1 MDWFFDEYVY
11 GTQLPAYHF
20 ESEVLQNGD
29 AATLHIKLIQSGVPP
44 NFKMMVPIYLELAD
58 GKIARWV
65 SATIIGSSSLD
76 QTVPLPKTPSPV
88 KRALI
93 NYNYDVLSIDN

>member
-11 GTQLPAYHF
+11 GTQLPTYHF
-20 ESEVLQNGD
+20 ESQITQNGD
-29 AATLHIKLIQSGVPP
+29 TAMLHIKLTQSGVTPT
-44 NFKMMVPIYLELAD
+44 FRMIVPLYLELAD
-58 GKIARWV
+58 GNVGRWV
-65 SATIIGSSSLD
+65 SASITGSSTLD
-76 QTVPLPKTPSPV
+76 QTVPLPKTPVPV